1 MPTAM
6 PQTGPSRRAA
16 RAPWSEKE
24 VSQLVELW
32 GMNLSKAE
40 IARRLNR
47 GEAAVAVKASRI
59 NLPPRNLAQNASP
72 QARVRNCLRCSMPF
86 HSSGFGNRIC
96 DPCKET
102 QEWRNGDADCILI
115 AEI

>member
-1 MPTAM
+1 MRTAM
-6 PQTGPSRRAA
+6 PQTGSSRRAA
-16 RAPWSEKE
+16 RAPWTEKE
-24 VSQLVELW
+24 VSQLVALW

-59 NLPPRNLAQNASP
+59 NLPPRNLAQNAGS